1 MGTYS
6 TSTGERLSKSTID
19 YRIRKAKQKVI
30 QNQLLEYGY
39 NFCED
44 CKVSSGVRLDCS
56 HDISVDECQKT
67 GRAELAY
74 DVNNMKIRCR
84 KCHQKRDKNGVQWLI

>member
-6 TSTGERLSKSTID
+6 TSTGERLTKSVID
-19 YRIRKAKQKVI
+19 RRIREAKAKLIDQ
-30 QNQLLEYGY
+30 QLLEYGY
-39 NFCED
+39 NFCVD
-44 CKVSSGVRLDCS
+44 CLASSGVRLDCS
-56 HDISVDECQKT
+56 HEISVDECQKS

-84 KCHQKRDKNGVQWLI
+84 TCHQKKDKNRVRWSG